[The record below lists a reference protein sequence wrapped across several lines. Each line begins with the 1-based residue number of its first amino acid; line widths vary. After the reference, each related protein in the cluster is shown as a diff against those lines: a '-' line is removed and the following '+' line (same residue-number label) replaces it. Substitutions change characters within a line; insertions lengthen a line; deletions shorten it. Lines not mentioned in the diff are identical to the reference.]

1 MKRLG
6 ETAGAMMALALTG
19 MVIALMTINVLLGC
33 ETWDET
39 LWTPSNSCLTPT
51 MIWENINGL

>member
-1 MKRLG
+1 
-6 ETAGAMMALALTG
+6 MALALTG